1 MNTYPSTSNMI
12 NTWDTSK
19 RRALRIVAL
28 FATGSIV
35 LRVSWRLLMVDG
47 GADVLMGM
55 APQRLW
61 FELARYAVSGAA
73 MGLVFIALALFRNRT
88 PVHGRSGDRRVPT
101 Q

>member
-1 MNTYPSTSNMI
+1 MVNTLDSY
-12 NTWDTSK
+12 K
-19 RRALRIVAL
+19 RRAFVVIAL
-28 FATGSIV
+28 SITGSIV

-88 PVHGRSGDRRVPT
+88 PVHGRSGDRREPT